1 MKSSHG
7 WSGERLNA
15 ERIGCTAPAD
25 CGGTG
30 ATNPSARR
38 PGDEH
43 LGDHVPARPTS
54 TVASAT
60 TALNGESD
68 PAQSSRRGFAALTL
82 GAVGVVFGDIG
93 TSPLYALREALAH
106 SRPVGPPHIAVL
118 GVVSLILW
126 TLTLIVTVK
135 YVAFLMRAD
144 NRGEGGPV
152 ALMALAQRALGRP
165 SSLLFL
171 LGIVGVS
178 LFYGDGMIT
187 PAFSV
192 LSAVEGLKSAPM
204 LGHLLSP
211 YVLAIAAGIL
221 VGLFLAQAR
230 GTQSV
235 ATFFGPIMSVW
246 FIALAALGIFHIK
259 DDLSILRAVSPYWAV
274 RFLVENGFVGFV
286 ILGSVFLAV
295 TGAEALY
302 ADMGHFGK
310 APIRAAWIFLV
321 FPCLA
326 INYLG
331 QGALVLHHPH
341 ARLNPFFEMV
351 PHFAYWPV
359 LVLATAAAV
368 IASQAVISG
377 TFSLTRQAVQL
388 GLVPRL
394 EIKRTSETQSGQI
407 FVPTVNGIM
416 IVGVLLL
423 LGIFQNSHR
432 LASAYGVAVT
442 GTMFISTLLAW
453 VVARYLWKW
462 GWWRAAALL
471 APLAFMDAVFLS
483 SNLLKIVEGAWVP
496 LACGTGS
503 VIVMWTWSRGVR
515 ILTDKTRADSLPL
528 TDLCEMLSRRAP
540 FRTTGT
546 AVFLTANPDVAPIAL
561 MHNLKHNKVLHE
573 RNVILTID
581 TAETPYVKDE
591 DRVRIEPINDDFKRV
606 IMTYGFM
613 ESPNVPKSLTKC
625 RALGL
630 KFDIMST
637 SFFMGRRSIVPDVR
651 SGMPL
656 WQDHLFI
663 FLMKNAA
670 NPTDF
675 FNIPPGRAVELGTQV
690 TV

>member
-1 MKSSHG
+1 MGAVLETIQLGAPALPAEGPAETIAKIKPLSLAP
-7 WSGERLNA
+7 SGEPDAA
-15 ERIGCTAPAD
+15 EPAH
-25 CGGTG
+25 
-30 ATNPSARR
+30 R
-38 PGDEH
+38 
-43 LGDHVPARPTS
+43 
-54 TVASAT
+54 
-60 TALNGESD
+60 
-68 PAQSSRRGFAALTL
+68 RRGFAALTL
-82 GAVGVVFGDIG
+82 GAVGVVFGDIA

-106 SRPVGPPHIAVL
+106 ARPVGPPHIAVL

-135 YVAFLMRAD
+135 YIAFLMRAD
-144 NRGEGGPV
+144 NKGEGGPV
-152 ALMALAQRALGRP
+152 ALMSLAQRALGRP
-165 SSLLFL
+165 STALFL

-178 LFYGDGMIT
+178 LFYGDGVIT

-192 LSAVEGLKSAPM
+192 LSAVEGLRVAPHI
-204 LGHLLSP
+204 GHLLAP

-221 VGLFLAQAR
+221 VALFLVQAR
-230 GTQSV
+230 GTRSV
-235 ATFFGPIMSVW
+235 AALFGPVMTLWLLS
-246 FIALAALGIFHIK
+246 LAGLGIFHMI
-259 DDLSILRAVSPYWAV
+259 DDPSVLRAINPYWAV
-274 RFLVENGFVGFV
+274 RFLMENGFVGFV

-310 APIRAAWIFLV
+310 APIRAAWLFLV

-326 INYLG
+326 LNYLG
-331 QGALVLHHPH
+331 QGALVLHHP
-341 ARLNPFFEMV
+341 RDRINPFFHMV

-359 LVLATAAAV
+359 LFLATAAAV

-377 TFSLTRQAVQL
+377 AFSMTRQAVQL
-388 GLVPRL
+388 GLAPRL
-394 EIKRTSETQSGQI
+394 DIKRTSETQSGQI
-407 FVPTVNGIM
+407 FVPAVNGMM
-416 IVGVLLL
+416 ILGVLLL
-423 LGIFQNSHR
+423 LGVFQSSHR
-432 LASAYGVAVT
+432 LASAYGAAVT

-453 VVARYLWKW
+453 VVVRHLW
-462 GWWRAAALL
+462 GWGRLRAAALL
-471 APLAFMDAVFLS
+471 VPIAFVDLIFLS
-483 SNLLKIVEGAWVP
+483 SNLLKLAEGAWVP
-496 LACGTGS
+496 LIFGVGL

-515 ILTDKTRADSLPL
+515 ILTEKTRAESLSL
-528 TDLCEMLSRRAP
+528 KELCEILSRRPP
-540 FRTTGT
+540 FRTSGT
-546 AVFLTANPDVAPIAL
+546 AIFLTANPDLAPVAL

-581 TAETPYVKDE
+581 TAETPRVKEE
-591 DRVRIEPINDDFKRV
+591 DRVRIEPINADFKRV
-606 IMTYGFM
+606 TLTYGFM
-613 ESPNVPKSLTKC
+613 ESPNVPKTLTKC

-637 SFFMGRRSIVPDVR
+637 SFFMGRRSIVPDAR

-675 FNIPPGRAVELGTQV
+675 FKIPPGRAVELGTQL